1 MSGGWD
7 DFEQEAPD
15 VRGVEQKR
23 VDTDRLFL
31 RVLGTDDGK
40 ELMVM
45 LRQWYV
51 EPPVATPGAPADH
64 AFYREGQRHVI
75 QDIEARIRRA
85 LNG

>member
-1 MSGGWD
+1 MNGGWD
-7 DFEQEAPD
+7 DFEQEPSDSRD
-15 VRGVEQKR
+15 VTQKR

-64 AFYREGQRHVI
+64 AFYREGQRNVI

>member
-1 MSGGWD
+1 MSGWE

-51 EPPVATPGAPADH
+51 EPPVATPGTDPSW
-64 AFYREGQRHVI
+64 AFHREGQRHVI
-75 QDIEARIRRA
+75 LDIEARIRRA